1 MGLAT
6 FFRESEEAVPQIVET
21 TDEIGVREQR
31 DILFLSFNQI
41 SEPTPLS
48 DESWKNIPYRS
59 MILQWLE
66 ANEFA
71 WEMCIHCSPGTI
83 VTSYKGDI
91 YIDLPPDPQCQRYQR
106 LLEFLEDEE
115 ENCRFPGVS
124 FWRMP
129 LSLSQTLYDQRQ
141 ALADQ

>member
-1 MGLAT
+1 
-6 FFRESEEAVPQIVET
+6 VPQIVET

-31 DILFLSFNQI
+31 DVLFLSFNQI

-48 DESWKNIPYRS
+48 NESGKNIPYRS

-66 ANEFA
+66 ANGFA
-71 WEMCIHCSPGTI
+71 WKMCIHCSPGTLA
-83 VTSYKGDI
+83 TAYKGDI
-91 YIDLPPDPQCQRYQR
+91 YIDVPPDSQCQRYQR
-106 LLEFLEDEE
+106 LLEFLEDDE

-129 LSLSQTLYDQRQ
+129 LSLSQKIYNQRQ
-141 ALADQ
+141 GLAD

>member
-1 MGLAT
+1 M
-6 FFRESEEAVPQIVET
+6 PQIVKT

-41 SEPTPLS
+41 SEPTSLS
-48 DESWKNIPYRS
+48 DESWKNIPNRS

-66 ANEFA
+66 ANGFA
-71 WEMCIHCSPGTI
+71 WEMCIHCSPGSLITP
-83 VTSYKGDI
+83 YKGDI
-91 YIDLPPDPQCQRYQR
+91 YIDVSPDPQCQRYLR

-124 FWRMP
+124 FWLMP
-129 LSLSQTLYDQRQ
+129 LSVSQKLYDKRQ
-141 ALADQ
+141 ALADQG